1 MNSYKEIIGFL
12 IIFVKVNCIFV
23 KFECVFVKLK
33 LAKLST
39 LKFFIV
45 FVKVIFEEIPFCI
58 FTAKN
63 ILRHYS
69 LISDNI
75 FISLSLLL
83 VV

>member
-1 MNSYKEIIGFL
+1 MNSCKETTGFL

-33 LAKLST
+33 LSKLRT

-45 FVKVIFEEIPFCI
+45 FVKVIFKEIPFCI

-63 ILRHYS
+63 ILRYYS
-69 LISDNI
+69 LILDYK
-75 FISLSLLL
+75 FIPFSLLL